1 MKQHAL
7 GLKRRRENQANQIT
21 VRSGSSLF
29 AILYIQLCLI
39 INIMLNR
46 LVRYLGHTS
55 LIKNFWIP
63 GSLENKKP
71 AYHAGFHY

>member
-39 INIMLNR
+39 INIMLNP
-46 LVRYLGHTS
+46 L
-55 LIKNFWIP
+55 
-63 GSLENKKP
+63 
-71 AYHAGFHY
+71 HACMKATLLPFITFQFVQLDVTGFVL